1 MLKIGFIGAGNMGY
15 ALAKAVKNSAVDTR
29 IYISNRTKEK
39 AERYYNFLS
48 APVEEPERTYQSL

>member
-39 AERYYNFLS
+39 AEKVAS
-48 APVEEPERTYQSL
+48 